1 MHGLVHRQGV
11 PAPDMLIYIFIS
23 LVFQAA
29 CLPLIYHGNSGISL
43 SGQSML
49 RTGFICK
56 VLEVVRVWQS
66 ALLTQNHDILSETR
80 RPMQWCPLLC
90 LLLLPVL

>member
-29 CLPLIYHGNSGISL
+29 CLPLIYHSHSGISL
-43 SGQSML
+43 SRQSML
-49 RTGFICK
+49 RTGLISK
-56 VLEVVRVWQS
+56 VLEVVRMRQS
-66 ALLTQNHDILSETR
+66 ALLTQNHDILS
-80 RPMQWCPLLC
+80 QS
-90 LLLLPVL
+90 